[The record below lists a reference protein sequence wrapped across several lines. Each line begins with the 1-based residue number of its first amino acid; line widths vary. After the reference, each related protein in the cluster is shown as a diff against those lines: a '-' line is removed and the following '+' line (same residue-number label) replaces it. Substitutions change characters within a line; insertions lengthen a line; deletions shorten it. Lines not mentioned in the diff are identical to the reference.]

1 MELAETRIYL
11 SDVMKRTEHGIK
23 IETVEGNIADDP
35 ELTAVVNAA
44 NAQLRTGG
52 GVAGAIHDAAGPDLA
67 RECRELAPIEPGE
80 AVITSAHDL
89 PNEYVIHT
97 LGPVYGE
104 DTPEDQL
111 LARCYRNSLRRA
123 IEHDVASI
131 GFPAISTGAF
141 GYPAPEAASVALT
154 TIRNEL
160 SKLETVRH
168 IRFVQFSSSDQEL
181 YERKFNE
188 LLS

>member
-1 MELAETRIYL
+1 
-11 SDVMKRTEHGIK
+11 MKLNVDGIT
-23 IETVEGNIADDP
+23 IETVPGNIADD
-35 ELTAVVNAA
+35 EQLTAVVNAA

-52 GVAGAIHDAAGPDLA
+52 GVAGAIHDAAGPNLA

-89 PNEYVIHT
+89 PNKFVIHT

-104 DTPEDQL
+104 DRPEDHL

-123 IEHDVASI
+123 IEHDVDSI

-141 GYPAPEAASVALT
+141 GYPSEEAATVALT
-154 TIRNEL
+154 TVREEA
-160 SKLETVRH
+160 SKIETVQQ

-181 YERKFNE
+181 YERKFDE

>member
-1 MELAETRIYL
+1 MNI
-11 SDVMKRTEHGIK
+11 RTDGIT
-23 IETVEGNIADDP
+23 IETIQGNIADDE

-52 GVAGAIHDAAGPDLA
+52 GVAGAIHDAAGPELA

-80 AVITSAHDL
+80 AVITSAHAL
-89 PNEYVIHT
+89 PNQYVVHT

-104 DTPEDQL
+104 DTPADTL

-123 IEHDVASI
+123 IEHNVTSI

-141 GYPAPEAASVALT
+141 GYPSDEAATVAL
-154 TIRNEL
+154 
-160 SKLETVRH
+160 KTVRDEASNIETIQH

-181 YERKFNE
+181 YERKFDD